1 MSLWNFNNRNN
12 RHHENDNTN
21 CSRND
26 CCDDKRDCDCGC
38 RKDPCEDECP
48 CDFDCCKCPPG
59 PQGPAGPAG
68 PAGPRGPM
76 GPRGFT
82 GAPGPFGPQG
92 PIGET
97 GPVGPVGPQGP
108 IGETGPAGPVG
119 PQGPVGETG
128 PVGPVGPQGPIG
140 ETGPAGPVG
149 PQGPVGETG
158 PVGPV
163 GPQGPIG
170 ETGPVGPVGPQGP
183 VGETGPVGPQGPA
196 GGVLNYADFYAL
208 MPPDNAAT
216 VAPGTDV
223 SFPQDGPSSGSDISR
238 TGPDSFN
245 LAQIGTYQI
254 LFEVSVDEAGQ
265 LILTLNGAD
274 LAYTV
279 VGRATGASQIVGM
292 AIVTTTVINSILT
305 VRNPAGNAAA
315 LTVTPLA
322 GGTRPVSAHLV
333 ITQIG

>member
-38 RKDPCEDECP
+38 RKDPCEEECP

-108 IGETGPAGPVG
+108 IGETGPA
-119 PQGPVGETG
+119 
-128 PVGPVGPQGPIG
+128 
-140 ETGPAGPVG
+140 
-149 PQGPVGETG
+149 
-158 PVGPV
+158 
-163 GPQGPIG
+163 
-170 ETGPVGPVGPQGP
+170 
-183 VGETGPVGPQGPA
+183 GPVGPQGPA

>member
-26 CCDDKRDCDCGC
+26 CYDDKRDCDCGC
-38 RKDPCEDECP
+38 QKDPCEDECP
-48 CDFDCCKCPPG
+48 CDFDCSKCPPG
-59 PQGPAGPAG
+59 PQGPAGPVG
-68 PAGPRGPM
+68 PAGPMGPQGPM

-82 GAPGPFGPQG
+82 EAPGPQG
-92 PIGET
+92 LR
-97 GPVGPVGPQGP
+97 
-108 IGETGPAGPVG
+108 
-119 PQGPVGETG
+119 
-128 PVGPVGPQGPIG
+128 
-140 ETGPAGPVG
+140 
-149 PQGPVGETG
+149 
-158 PVGPV
+158 
-163 GPQGPIG
+163 
-170 ETGPVGPVGPQGP
+170 
-183 VGETGPVGPQGPA
+183 GPVGPQGPA
-196 GGVLNYADFYAL
+196 GGVLNFADFYAL

-265 LILTLNGAD
+265 LILTLNGED

-292 AIVTTTVINSILT
+292 ALVTTTVINSILT
-305 VRNPAGNAAA
+305 VRNPAGTAAA
-315 LTVTPLA
+315 LTITPLA

-333 ITQIG
+333 ITQID